1 MELTELADVKFVEA
15 KSSRNMA
22 ATAIRV
28 VTRVG
33 CYKERTADKNIRRF
47 NFTLYEEN
55 TRWTFL

>member
-15 KSSRNMA
+15 KSSMA
-22 ATAIRV
+22 ATATRV

-55 TRWTFL
+55 TR